1 MSLVTLEEAAK
12 RLGIPLEVM
21 REWTEKGL
29 LAVHSRPRTP
39 SLPPGVLGCLQL
51 EQCVD
56 EDELAEVAD
65 SMAWFQLSAENW
77 DGHEGD

>member
-1 MSLVTLEEAAK
+1 MSLVTLEEAAI

-29 LAVHSRPRTP
+29 LAVQNRPRAANP
-39 SLPPGVLGCLQL
+39 PPGVLGLLQL

-56 EDELAEVAD
+56 EDELNEVAD
-65 SMAWFQLSAENW
+65 SLDWFRVGAQNW
-77 DGHEGD
+77 DGEEGE